1 MAYALIGIAL
11 VLAWL
16 DYLGTANLTGA
27 GSLLKQELFT
37 NQTPFYKWAGAFI
50 IIGLIGYV
58 PELQPFATAMLV
70 LVVVAMILAHAGPVS
85 NLEKAL

>member
-1 MAYALIGIAL
+1 MPFVLIAGGL
-11 VLAWL
+11 LLAWL

-27 GSLLKQELFT
+27 GSLATQELFT
-37 NQTPFYKWAGAFI
+37 NQSPFYKWAGAII

-58 PELQPFATAMLV
+58 PELRSFATAMLV
-70 LVVVAMILAHAGPVS
+70 LVILSVALSHSGAVV